1 MSIPKEI
8 LALIERE
15 RSARKQAEKLLESKS
30 RELHDKKLQLEAL
43 NTSLEQEVA
52 QRTDKIQK
60 REAQLRV
67 LFDNH
72 PFPAIVYD
80 VKSLKILTANRTAI
94 EMYEYSHDEFSQ
106 MSVLD
111 LHPSYEQEKLRSY
124 INSVSSG
131 KSKPHKWTHLLKNG
145 DIRSVSISGN
155 SIGFGENDA
164 RIVTIEDI
172 TEKEKIKERL
182 EEQQKQF
189 RNLVEKTS
197 DVIYRTDQF
206 GNFVYANPNCE
217 QLSGYSLEE
226 LKSMNMN
233 ELVANE
239 YKERVRNF
247 YKYQSSKNIA
257 NTKTEFP
264 ISKKNGETI
273 WIEQTVD
280 LIPMEDGSHEF
291 VSVTRDITEKR
302 TLEKSLLRSEEKY
315 RSIME
320 NMELGLLE
328 VDTQDKIIR
337 AYPKFCSLTGYSEEE
352 LLGKVATDIFLD
364 EDMKD
369 KMIRE
374 SQKRKKGETS
384 VYEVELRRKDGSKIW
399 VMISGAPYYDEKN
412 KIVGSVGVHLDITER
427 KNIESQLT
435 LLSQFPELNP
445 YPVFR
450 FKLINHELIYA
461 NKHANAFLDSIHV
474 NKTEKESWLNFI
486 TGKEGTFSEFSW
498 NTKTYRFN
506 RVEETQLGIINIYST
521 DITEIKELQNKLRGA
536 IEKAEKLSKTKDLFL
551 ANMSHEIR
559 TPMNAII
566 GLSEV
571 LNESNLT
578 TFQRGTLDRI
588 RSASDNLLH
597 LINEILD
604 LTKIESNK
612 IQLNPAHHSLDKAL
626 KQSIELFENEASK
639 KDVEL
644 VYKSDLKPNLVHLF
658 DRNRLNQVLTNLIGN
673 AIKFTDQGQVRL
685 KIESKPKAK
694 GIDRVKLSI
703 IDTGI
708 GIPPGDLK
716 NIFDN
721 FSQAKNN
728 DEIIYGGTGLGLSI
742 AKKILLLMDSELKV
756 ESSLGEGSTF
766 SFTLDLPYRI
776 EEPSKKQPTNEEDKS
791 CIGNCKILV
800 AEDNPTNQF
809 LIQTILEK
817 KGIQPTIVSNGL
829 EALELL
835 EKNDTEFDLV
845 LMDMRMPVLDGVETT
860 WSIRNKL
867 KKADLPII
875 ALTANTSEKDRQL
888 CIEAGMNDFIVK
900 PFKPYELLASI
911 RKFIEPKNNHTLLDI
926 EKLNESTFNDPV
938 FREKMVDIFIK
949 DSMERCED
957 IEQLISKHE
966 LDKIGS
972 IAHSIKPAL
981 NHLAHNELVNL
992 ANEIEKTQAPFNDNF
1007 KILCHK
1013 LIDKLKTL
1021 INELQTLSQNGKS

>member
-1 MSIPKEI
+1 MSI
-8 LALIERE
+8 
-15 RSARKQAEKLLESKS
+15 
-30 RELHDKKLQLEAL
+30 
-43 NTSLEQEVA
+43 
-52 QRTDKIQK
+52 
-60 REAQLRV
+60 
-67 LFDNH
+67 
-72 PFPAIVYD
+72 
-80 VKSLKILTANRTAI
+80 
-94 EMYEYSHDEFSQ
+94 
-106 MSVLD
+106 LD

-124 INSVSSG
+124 ISSVSSG

-217 QLSGYSLEE
+217 QLSGYSLDE

-302 TLEKSLLRSEEKY
+302 ILEKSLLRSEEKY
-315 RSIME
+315 RSIIE

-328 VDTQDKIIR
+328 VDTEDRILK
-337 AYPKFCSLTGYSEEE
+337 AYPKFCKLTGYREDE
-352 LLGKVATDIFLD
+352 LIGRVAGDIFLD
-364 EDMKD
+364 EDMKE
-369 KMIRE
+369 KMMFE
-374 SQKRKKGETS
+374 ASKRKTGQTS
-384 VYEVELRRKDGSKIW
+384 VYEVELKKKDGTKIW

-427 KNIESQLT
+427 KNIESQLF

-445 YPVFR
+445 YPVLR
-450 FKLINHELIYA
+450 FKLADNELIYA
-461 NKHANAFLDSIHV
+461 NKHANNFLDSIHTSKSDK
-474 NKTEKESWLNFI
+474 KTWLKFVA
-486 TGKEGTFSEFSW
+486 GKKGTFHEFKW
-498 NTKTYRFN
+498 KHNTYRFN
-506 RVEETQLGIINIYST
+506 RVEEAHLGIINIYST

-536 IEKAEKLSKTKDLFL
+536 IDKAESLSKTKDLFL

-571 LNESNLT
+571 LNESDLT
-578 TFQRGTLDRI
+578 KFQRGTLDRI

-604 LTKIESNK
+604 LSKIESNK
-612 IQLNPAHHSLDKAL
+612 FQLSPAYHSLDQSL
-626 KQSIELFENEASK
+626 KQSIELFEHEAGR

-644 VYKSDLKPNLVHLF
+644 VYNSNLKTNSAHLF

-685 KIESKPKAK
+685 KINSEPIAEHL
-694 GIDRVKLSI
+694 DRIKFSV

-708 GIPPGDLK
+708 GIPPEDLK
-716 NIFDN
+716 SIFEN

-742 AKKILLLMDSELKV
+742 AKKILLLMDSDLKV
-756 ESSLGEGSTF
+756 ESKLGEGSVF
-766 SFTLDLPYRI
+766 SFTLDLPHGIKKETDNRPNNK
-776 EEPSKKQPTNEEDKS
+776 EEKT
-791 CIGNCKILV
+791 CMGNCKILV

-817 KGIQPTIVSNGL
+817 NGINPTIVSNGL
-829 EALELL
+829 EVLELL
-835 EKNDTEFDLV
+835 EKAENNFDLV

-867 KKADLPII
+867 KNVELPII
-875 ALTANTSEKDRQL
+875 ALTANTSEKDRKL
-888 CIEAGMNDFIVK
+888 CIDAGMNEFIVK
-900 PFKPYELLASI
+900 PFKPNELLKVI
-911 RKFIEPKNNHTLLDI
+911 RQFIKQKSNVLLDI
-926 EKLNESTFNDPV
+926 NKLNESTFNDPV
-938 FREKMVDIFIK
+938 FKEKMINIFLTDTSKRCIEIK
-949 DSMERCED
+949 ESLNSKDWER
-957 IEQLISKHE
+957 IK
-966 LDKIGS
+966 K

-981 NHLAHNELVNL
+981 NHLAGSEIVDLAYSIESKEITSEDHFIKMVNDFLEKLNLIIREMEL
-992 ANEIEKTQAPFNDNF
+992 
-1007 KILCHK
+1007 
-1013 LIDKLKTL
+1013 
-1021 INELQTLSQNGKS
+1021 LSQNGKK

>member
-1 MSIPKEI
+1 MSIPKDI

-15 RSARKQAEKLLESKS
+15 RSARKQAEKILEAKS
-30 RELHDKKLQLEAL
+30 RELHDKKVELEAL
-43 NTSLEQEVA
+43 NTSLEEEVA
-52 QRTDKIQK
+52 LRTEKIQK
-60 REAQLRV
+60 REAQLLV
-67 LFDNH
+67 LFDYH

-80 VKSLKILTANRTAI
+80 VKTLKILTVNRTAI
-94 EMYEYSHDEFSQ
+94 EMYGYTHDEFCEI
-106 MSVLD
+106 SVLD
-111 LHPSYEQEKLRSY
+111 LHPKEEYPKLRAY
-124 INSVSSG
+124 IKNLSSG
-131 KSKPHKWTHLLKNG
+131 KSQPQKWKHLLKNG
-145 DIRSVSISGN
+145 ETRSVSISGN
-155 SIGFGENDA
+155 SIGFGERDA
-164 RIVTIEDI
+164 RIVTVEDI
-172 TEKEKIKERL
+172 TDKQKIRERL

-197 DVIYRTDQF
+197 DVIYRTDQL

-217 QLSGYSLEE
+217 KLSGYTLKE
-226 LKSMNMN
+226 LTAMNVN
-233 ELVANE
+233 DLVAPE

-247 YKYQSSKNIA
+247 YNYQSSKNIA

-264 ISKKNGETI
+264 ITKKNGETI

-302 TLEKSLLRSEEKY
+302 TLEKSLIRSEEKY

-328 VDTQDKIIR
+328 VDTHDRIIR
-337 AYPKFCSLTGYSEEE
+337 AYPKFCSLTGYNEDE
-352 LLGKVATDIFLD
+352 LIGKVAADIFL
-364 EDMKD
+364 EADMKE
-369 KMIRE
+369 KMKLE
-374 SQKRKKGETS
+374 SQKRKTGETS
-384 VYEVELRRKDGSKIW
+384 VYEVEVKRKDGSKIW

-427 KNIESQLT
+427 KNIEAQLE

-450 FKLINHELIYA
+450 FKQKSRELIYA
-461 NKHANAFLDSIHV
+461 NQHANNFLDSIHN
-474 NKTEKESWLNFI
+474 NKKDKERWLSFI
-486 TGKEGTFSEFSW
+486 SGNEGTFSEFSW
-498 NTKTYRFN
+498 DTKTYRFN

-536 IEKAEKLSKTKDLFL
+536 IDKAESLSKTKDLFL

-571 LNESNLT
+571 LNESVLT
-578 TFQRGTLDRI
+578 KFQRGTLDRI

-604 LTKIESNK
+604 LSKIESNK
-612 IQLNPAHHSLDKAL
+612 IQLSPAYHSLDQSL
-626 KQSIELFENEASK
+626 KQSIELFEHEAGR

-644 VYKSDLKPNLVHLF
+644 VYKSNLKTNSAHLF

-685 KIESKPKAK
+685 KIDSQQIAENL
-694 GIDRVKLSI
+694 DRIEFSV

-708 GIPPGDLK
+708 GIPPEDLK
-716 NIFDN
+716 NIFEN

-742 AKKILLLMDSELKV
+742 AEKILLLMDSELKV
-756 ESSLGEGSTF
+756 ESRLGEGSVF
-766 SFTLDLPYRI
+766 SFILDLPRGLKNEI
-776 EEPSKKQPTNEEDKS
+776 VNPANSNEEKS
-791 CIGNCKILV
+791 CMGNCKILV

-817 KGIQPTIVSNGL
+817 NGINATIVSNGL
-829 EALELL
+829 EVLELL
-835 EKNDTEFDLV
+835 EKADNDFDLV

-867 KKADLPII
+867 KKVDLPII

-888 CIEAGMNDFIVK
+888 CIDAGMNEFIVK
-900 PFKPYELLASI
+900 PFKPHDLLKSI
-911 RKFIEPKNNHTLLDI
+911 RRFIHPKNKGLLDLD
-926 EKLNESTFNDPV
+926 KLNESTFNDPV
-938 FREKMVDIFIK
+938 FRNKMVNIFIK
-949 DSMERCED
+949 DSAQRCTE
-957 IEQLISKHE
+957 IEQLISSNE
-966 LDKIGS
+966 LEKIGP

-981 NHLAHNELVNL
+981 NHLAHKELVML
-992 ANEIEKTQAPFNDNF
+992 AAKIEKAQPPFNNDFVN
-1007 KILCHK
+1007 LCQK
-1013 LIDKLKTL
+1013 LIEKLKTL
-1021 INELQTLSQNGKS
+1021 INELKSISQNGNF